1 MLTGPEKLVLQ
12 AVQELPKDQFG
23 NVHDVAIATGTGL
36 SLPEVG
42 ASLESLD
49 QEGLVSNVR
58 LADDHLAA
66 CITARGSLRISQGR
80 PYGNGPAGRLPGPDH
95 AKIVPKGLR
104 SFDEGDRDFFLQ
116 LLPGPV
122 RYGLPESIHFWKAR
136 IEAEDRDKTFRV
148 GVIFG
153 PSGCGKSSL
162 VKAGLLPRL
171 AKSVASVYVEAT
183 SDDTEVRLLKGLRRA
198 CPDLPGELGLVD
210 AIDSLRVGRTS
221 PAGRKVVLV
230 IDQFEQWLHA
240 RRDEANAELPAALSR
255 CDGEHILA
263 ILMVRDDFSMA
274 LLRFLKPL
282 GITLKEGT
290 NFAIVDLFDLD
301 HSRAV
306 LLKCGQAFAKLPD
319 ALDEL
324 NESQKAFLEQAI
336 QGLSEDG
343 LVVPVRLALFAAMVE
358 RRPWIAQTL
367 GDVGGTEGIGVT
379 FLEETFGRR
388 SSNPAHRSHE
398 KAARAVLEALLP
410 EDGTTIKGH
419 IRSHQ
424 ELLSASGYS
433 GAPDEFGD
441 LLVILDAET
450 RLITPTE
457 SGESDLMGLR
467 PTTGQYYQLTHDYAV
482 QSVRAWLHK
491 KETETFMA
499 RLGAWCRRPERMENA
514 RFLGIMSS
522 LCGMALSFLG
532 CIYWRTIS
540 YSPPRPT
547 EFLREYILLY
557 SSQAFLF
564 FLSCRFRKDRV
575 LSIALASVILSAWS
589 LYYYVAACSLIPEDF
604 ILRDGGWFDD
614 ANARTPTHLIGSFGN
629 GLLAALTWIALYGSL
644 KSKRR

>member
-1 MLTGPEKLVLQ
+1 MT
-12 AVQELPKDQFG
+12 
-23 NVHDVAIATGTGL
+23 T
-36 SLPEVG
+36 S
-42 ASLESLD
+42 
-49 QEGLVSNVR
+49 R
-58 LADDHLAA
+58 LASRPG
-66 CITARGSLRISQGR
+66 ARLRISQGR

-116 LLPGPV
+116 LLPGPS
-122 RYGLPESIHFWKAR
+122 RNGLPESIHFWKAR
-136 IEAEDRDKTFRV
+136 IEAEDRDRTFRV

-198 CPDLPGELGLVD
+198 CPDLPGESGLVD

-274 LLRFLKPL
+274 LVRFLKLL
-282 GITLKEGT
+282 GIRLEQGI
-290 NFAIVDLFDLD
+290 NFAVVDLFDLD

-306 LLKCGQAFAKLPD
+306 LLKYGQAFAKLPD

-358 RRPWIAQTL
+358 RRPWIPKTL

-410 EDGTTIKGH
+410 EGRTTIKGH

-457 SGESDLMGLR
+457 PGESDSMGSG

-482 QSVRAWLHK
+482 QSIRDWLHK
-491 KETETFMA
+491 KETETFRA
-499 RLGAWCRRPERMENA
+499 RLGAWCRRPERIRDA
-514 RFLGIMSS
+514 RFVTIYSS
-522 LCGMALSFLG
+522 LLYIITTFTGFEPARNMWIQSSRPA
-532 CIYWRTIS
+532 
-540 YSPPRPT
+540 RPT
-547 EFLREYILLY
+547 EWFIDWIGQAVSTAITVFLGYRY
-557 SSQAFLF
+557 
-564 FLSCRFRKDRV
+564 RKDRIF
-575 LSIALASVILSAWS
+575 SMALCSAIFFAWS
-589 LYYYVAACSLIPEDF
+589 LYLFMAAYCLIQEKLIIKF
-604 ILRDGGWFDD
+604 GGWFDD
-614 ANARTPTHLIGSFGN
+614 VNARFLPFLGSSFACGFV
-629 GLLAALTWIALYGSL
+629 AVLTWIAMYGSK
-644 KSKRR
+644 KSKMQRRRKRSSRRSG